1 MSLRLEAFDLLATM
15 VAVVRPS
22 GECLFANAK
31 LEDPLGVSRK
41 TLLRG
46 NLLEWMVEPGPLRS
60 TLAATAANVVATG
73 RYERHEIHAMLRD
86 FWSEDVVEDA
96 IAQWLG
102 NGVMTAI
109 EVIVI
114 RDGGT

>member
-31 LEDPLGVSRK
+31 LEDTLGVSRK

-46 NLLEWMVEPGPLRS
+46 RS
-60 TLAATAANVVATG
+60 
-73 RYERHEIHAMLRD
+73 RFPPI
-86 FWSEDVVEDA
+86 
-96 IAQWLG
+96 
-102 NGVMTAI
+102 
-109 EVIVI
+109 
-114 RDGGT
+114 